1 MKHPH
6 SPIMDDSDL
15 LPSSPRKKLKLQE
28 ASFSPKMADTV
39 DEAPNLPEVNPH
51 HHISTTVQD
60 QLTKPN
66 TLGVSELLSAQSTST
81 TVDVAD
87 ALDDRYDKETACG
100 ITEFVSPELLGF
112 SGVLKKRYACF
123 GCYD

>member
-1 MKHPH
+1 
-6 SPIMDDSDL
+6 MDDSEL

-28 ASFSPKMADTV
+28 PSSSPKMADTV
-39 DEAPNLPEVNPH
+39 DGAPTLPEVNPH
-51 HHISTTVQD
+51 HHTTTTVQD
-60 QLTKPN
+60 QLTKP
-66 TLGVSELLSAQSTST
+66 TTFGVSELLSAQSASA

-87 ALDDRYDKETACG
+87 APDDRYDKEAACG